1 MFGPTLE
8 GRPALEPTSG
18 FRRHKFKDDTWH
30 WTAETQHEELVR
42 NAPSKV
48 VEMIRALRN
57 FLVRNDVMAYLTIM
71 CIRLFVCI
79 EFRRKLTSF
88 ITTVTLP

>member
-1 MFGPTLE
+1 MFGLTLE
-8 GRPALEPTSG
+8 ERPALEPTSD

-57 FLVRNDVMAYLTIM
+57 FLGRNDVMAYLTIM

-79 EFRRKLTSF
+79 EFRRKLTPF